1 MDIRT
6 LEANLRDVRRRM
18 ADACERADRTADEV
32 RLVAVTKTVDPVVA
46 RALIDLGVRDIGENR
61 VQEAQRKH
69 EELSGLDIAW
79 HMIGHLQRNK
89 VKYAFRIF
97 ELIHSVDSPRLA
109 RAISKR
115 AEFEGREMPVLVQV
129 NTSGE
134 DSKYGLPA
142 ESAVEAIRVMAELP
156 NLRIRGLMTMAPFVD
171 DPETVRPVFV
181 RLRELADEV
190 AGLGLEGVEMAHLSM
205 GMTQDFEVAIE
216 EGATIVRVGSAL
228 FRGVTD

>member
-18 ADACERADRTADEV
+18 ADACERADRSPDEV
-32 RLVAVTKTVDPVVA
+32 RLVAVTKTVDSEVA
-46 RALIDLGVRDIGENR
+46 RALIELGVRDVGENR
-61 VQEAQRKH
+61 VQEAQQKY

-89 VKYAFRIF
+89 VKYVFRVF
-97 ELIHSVDSPRLA
+97 EMIHSVDSTRLA

-115 AEFEGREMPVLVQV
+115 AEFEGREMPALVQV

-134 DSKYGLPA
+134 ESKYGLPA

-156 NLRIRGLMTMAPFVD
+156 HFRIRGLMTMAPFVD
-171 DPETVRPVFV
+171 DAETVRPVFV

-190 AGLGLEGVEMAHLSM
+190 AGLELEGVEMEHLSM

-216 EGATIVRVGSAL
+216 EGATLVRVGSAL